1 MEHRKHGQRGEARR
15 NLLLVAALA
24 LAQLGWFGHANAQMP
39 GLPVLQNAFVG
50 PGFAAAVN
58 GGGGG
63 GGSSY
68 AAALGW
74 APSSARF
81 QISVGAGVPV
91 AGGSTGGAFGARAA
105 VPVFS
110 LMGGNLGVAAFG
122 GVGGAQGARVQD
134 GRVGLGQAPIG
145 AAVGYRWTLGE
156 TRVISAY
163 AAPFFSYF
171 RSDFGNT
178 TRSAGLFRVSA
189 GGDLALTR
197 AIGVTAGLEAG
208 ATAGADRPGPEGLIW
223 GVGFSYAFGRR

>member
-1 MEHRKHGQRGEARR
+1 MR
-15 NLLLVAALA
+15 VATFA
-24 LAQLGWFGHANAQMP
+24 LAQLGWLGDASAQMP

-81 QISVGAGVPV
+81 QISVGVGAHVV
-91 AGGSTGGAFGARAA
+91 GGSTGGAFGARAA
-105 VPVFS
+105 MPVFS
-110 LMGGNLGVAAFG
+110 FMDGNLAVAAFG
-122 GVGGAQGARVQD
+122 GVGGAQGARIQD
-134 GRVGLGQAPIG
+134 GRIGLGQAPLG
-145 AAVGYRWTLGE
+145 AAVGYRRRLGE
-156 TRVISAY
+156 TRVLSAY

-178 TRSAGLFRVSA
+178 TRTAGLFRVSA

-208 ATAGADRPGPEGLIW
+208 ATAGADRPGPSGLIW
-223 GVGFSYAFGRR
+223 GVGVSYAFGRR